1 MANNEST
8 NITGNKV
15 NEKLVQQKKE
25 VSIVE
30 DTDGT
35 VRLCTSADTNAPV
48 SSVVAQKKLFVMQKV
63 TDGYIWGGI
72 TQQYLLMENPSP
84 STLDNNDAL
93 DSIESNHISNTS
105 SQRVLNVVFC
115 STDEAKKQIDK
126 DGITRIISSV
136 GVKRI
141 SGDGVVSVTNVV
153 MGIGYIDSSGE
164 YHEAGAQLISDPYT
178 TTSVSY
184 VERTIQLFTRILI
197 SFSTDENR
205 LAAHV
210 EIYAFVDADT
220 IGQVRLNLRRG
231 LPDSYIELVMR

>member
-48 SSVVAQKKLFVMQKV
+48 SVVAQKKQFIMQRV

-84 STLDNNDAL
+84 PTLDNNNEL
-93 DSIESNHISNTS
+93 DFIESNHISNTS
-105 SQRVLNVVFC
+105 SQHVLNVVFC
-115 STDEAKKQIDK
+115 STDEVERQIY
-126 DGITRIISSV
+126 GITRIISSV

-141 SGDGVVSVTNVV
+141 SGNGLVHVDMVV
-153 MGIGYIDSSGE
+153 MGIGYIDSSGV
-164 YHEAGAQLISDPYT
+164 YHEVGAQIVSEGYT
-178 TTSVSY
+178 TTFEEY
-184 VERTIQLFTRILI
+184 VERTIQLFVRILTG
-197 SFSTDENR
+197 FNTDGNR
-205 LAAHV
+205 LAVHV
-210 EIYAFVDADT
+210 EIHAFVDANT
-220 IGQVRLNLRRG
+220 TGQVRLNLTRG
-231 LPDSYIELVMR
+231 SADSYIELVMR

>member
-30 DTDGT
+30 DADGT
-35 VRLCTSADTNAPV
+35 VRLCTSADTNVPV
-48 SSVVAQKKLFVMQKV
+48 SVVAQKKQFVMQKV
-63 TDGYIWGGI
+63 TNVYHWAGG
-72 TQQYLLMENPSP
+72 QQRLLMENPSP

-93 DSIESNHISNTS
+93 DFIESNHISNTS

-115 STDEAKKQIDK
+115 STDEAEKQID
-126 DGITRIISSV
+126 GIARIISSV

-141 SGDGVVSVTNVV
+141 SGDGVVDVTNVV
-153 MGIGYIDSSGE
+153 MGIGHIDSSGV
-164 YHEAGAQLISDPYT
+164 YHEVGAQLITDPYT

-184 VERTIQLFTRILI
+184 VERTIQLFARILI
-197 SFSTDENR
+197 GFNTDENR
-205 LAAHV
+205 LAVHV
-210 EIYAFVDADT
+210 EVHASVDAGT
-220 IGQVRLNLRRG
+220 VGQVCLNLRRG
-231 LPDSYIELVMR
+231 LADSYIELVMR

>member
-1 MANNEST
+1 MANNESI

-35 VRLCTSADTNAPV
+35 VRLCTSANTENVPV
-48 SSVVAQKKLFVMQKV
+48 SAVAQKKQFVMQKV
-63 TDGYIWGGI
+63 LDGYNWGAVE
-72 TQQYLLMENPSP
+72 QQHLLMENPSP
-84 STLDNNDAL
+84 SNLDNNNAL
-93 DSIESNHISNTS
+93 DFVESDPIENTTS
-105 SQRVLNVVFC
+105 TPVLGVVFC
-115 STDEAKKQIDK
+115 STDEAKKQIY
-126 DGITRIISSV
+126 GITRIISSV

-141 SGDGVVSVTNVV
+141 SGDGLVHVSNVV
-153 MGIGYIDSSGE
+153 MGVGYIDSSGE
-164 YHEAGAQLISDPYT
+164 YHEVGAQLISDPYT

-197 SFSTDENR
+197 GFSTDENR
-205 LAAHV
+205 LAVHV
-210 EIYAFVDADT
+210 EIHASVEANT

-231 LPDSYIELVMR
+231 LADSYMELVMR

>member
-35 VRLCTSADTNAPV
+35 VRLCTSA
-48 SSVVAQKKLFVMQKV
+48 VVAQKKRFIMQRV
-63 TDGYIWGGI
+63 TNGYNWGEERHA
-72 TQQYLLMENPSP
+72 LLMENPSP

-93 DSIESNHISNTS
+93 DFVESDQIVSTS
-105 SQRVLNVVFC
+105 TTVVLDVIFC
-115 STDEAKKQIDK
+115 STDETKKQIY
-126 DGITRIISSV
+126 GLARIVSSV

-141 SGDGVVSVTNVV
+141 SGNGFVHLDKVILAV
-153 MGIGYIDSSGE
+153 GYIDSLGE
-164 YHEAGAQLISDPYT
+164 YHGAGLRETAISYT
-178 TTSVSY
+178 ITSEEYVKRTT
-184 VERTIQLFTRILI
+184 QLFVNIPTG
-197 SFSTDENR
+197 FSTDDNR

-210 EIYAFVDADT
+210 VIYAHADANT
-220 IGQVRLNLRRG
+220 TGQVRINLKRG
-231 LPDSYIELVMR
+231 FANSYIELDMM